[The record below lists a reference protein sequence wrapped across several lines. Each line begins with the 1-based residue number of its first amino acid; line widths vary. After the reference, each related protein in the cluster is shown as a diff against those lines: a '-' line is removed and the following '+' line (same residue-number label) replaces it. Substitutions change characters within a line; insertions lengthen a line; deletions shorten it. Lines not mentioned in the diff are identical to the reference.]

1 MQKDATFSH
10 CARNCSLIH
19 QYISHR
25 SDDQTSDDNI
35 AALESVISELQA
47 ATDEERKVLI
57 SAFTILGNTED
68 LDGLGLNML

>member
-1 MQKDATFSH
+1 MQHLATALAIAVS
-10 CARNCSLIH
+10 
-19 QYISHR
+19 YISHR